1 MQLLEGRGKTLNH
14 QDWISFSFKF
24 RTVFDKFICP
34 QFSNR
39 IVTAAHCLKCN
50 DFGCP
55 TEVNVYVGNVKS
67 FGVENSTTVV
77 KAKSWTVDE
86 TYDESSQ
93 LYDLATSKSTSC
105 FQSI

>member
-1 MQLLEGRGKTLNH
+1 M
-14 QDWISFSFKF
+14 SFGFKLQ
-24 RTVFDKFICP
+24 TVFGNFICP
-34 QFSNR
+34 LFSNR

-67 FGVENSTTVV
+67 FGVENSTNVV
-77 KAKSWTVDE
+77 KASSWTVDQ

-93 LYDLATSKSTSC
+93 MYDLATSKSTLR
-105 FQSI
+105 FNSI